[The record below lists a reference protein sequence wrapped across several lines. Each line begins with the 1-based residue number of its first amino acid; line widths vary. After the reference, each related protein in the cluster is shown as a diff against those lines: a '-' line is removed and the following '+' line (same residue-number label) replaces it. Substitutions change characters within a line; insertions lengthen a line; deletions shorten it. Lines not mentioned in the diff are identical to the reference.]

1 MSSIALNGV
10 AKSWGDSTALH
21 AVDLQIQSGSFCVLL
36 GPSGCGKSTTL
47 RIIAGLETASV
58 GQVLIDGRDVT
69 DLPPAQRGIAM
80 VFQNYALFPHLS
92 VGENIGFGLSVRKV
106 PAAESAR
113 RLREAA
119 ELLGLSA
126 LLDRKPGQLSGGQQ
140 QRVALGRALVA
151 QAKVCL
157 MDEPLSNLD
166 AQLRQDMRR
175 ELRELQQKLGLTVV
189 YVTHDQTEAMSMA
202 DQVVL
207 LHQGRVEQ
215 AGTPRT
221 LYAQPATT
229 FAARF
234 IGTPPMNLVALE
246 ADGRIAG
253 SEAASGVHAA
263 MLGVRP
269 EAITL
274 DARGIPAVV
283 RSVEYLG
290 ADLVL
295 RCAVGRETLLVRAAG
310 QHVAAPG
317 DQVGLRWAPDE
328 AHGFDAAGRRTETAH

>member
-21 AVDLQIQSGSFCVLL
+21 AVSLQIASGSFCVLL

-47 RIIAGLETASV
+47 RIVAGLETATQ
-58 GQVLIDGRDVT
+58 GQVLIDDRDVT

-92 VGENIGFGLSVRKV
+92 VADNIGFGLSVRKV
-106 PAAESAR
+106 PAAESAE
-113 RLREAA
+113 RLRNAA
-119 ELLGLSA
+119 ALLGLTN

-175 ELRELQQKLGLTVV
+175 ELQQKLGLTVV

-207 LHQGRVEQ
+207 LNQGRIEQ
-215 AGTPRT
+215 AGTPRA
-221 LYAQPATT
+221 LYARPATT

-253 SEAASGVHAA
+253 SDVASGVQA
-263 MLGVRP
+263 MQLGVRP

-274 DARGIPAVV
+274 AADGIPAVV

-295 RCAVGRETLLVRAAG
+295 RCAVGSEVLLVRAAG
-310 QHVAAPG
+310 GHVAAPG
-317 DQVGLRWAPDE
+317 ERVHLRWAADE
-328 AHGFDAAGRRTETAH
+328 AHGFGADGRRIP